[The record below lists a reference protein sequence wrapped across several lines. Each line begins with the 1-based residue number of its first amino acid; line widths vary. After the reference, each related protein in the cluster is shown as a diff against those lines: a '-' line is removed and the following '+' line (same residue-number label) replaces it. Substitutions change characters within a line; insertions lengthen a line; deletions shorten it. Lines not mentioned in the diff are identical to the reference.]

1 MFIFLTF
8 ETEDDKLKF
17 ERLFEKYKRLLL
29 YKAYGIL
36 NDHSLAE
43 DAVSEAFIRIYKNLN
58 KVDDIDSPKAVAF
71 LVTIVRNTSL
81 TILEKQKKYGVS
93 EYDVPEGEIE
103 AKGDLSTE
111 EDVLSVAVTHDMLK
125 IVDNLKEDLRAP
137 FLLKYAHNLSHKEI
151 ATMLHIT
158 ENNATVRIHRAKN
171 KLALLFREAG
181 YVYG

>member
-8 ETEDDKLKF
+8 ETEDDRLKF

-36 NDHSLAE
+36 SDYSLAE

-58 KVDDIDSPKAVAF
+58 KIDDIHSPMAVSF
-71 LVTIVRNTSL
+71 LVTIVKNTSL
-81 TILEKQKKYGVS
+81 TILERQKKYSAPV
-93 EYDVPEGEIE
+93 EDIE
-103 AKGDLSTE
+103 ADDGGKLE
-111 EDVLSVAVTHDMLK
+111 ESIVSGAVTQDMLQ
-125 IVDNLKEDLRAP
+125 IVDNLKEELRAP

-151 ATMLHIT
+151 AAILHIS

-171 KLALLFREAG
+171 KLTKLFREAG